1 MSALLI
7 GFSIGL
13 FTMIYIIYSLIK
25 NGKKNQGLN

>member
-7 GFSIGL
+7 GFAIGL

-25 NGKKNQGLN
+25 DSKKNQGLN